1 MSLIPRAHIFFLFLK
16 GFLMSLR
23 NKPVRIIAGVML
35 AAAATGVLAACGGSS
50 TSSTSATATSS
61 SSISSQRNAQDAMF
75 LQMMIPHHEQA
86 VVMSALAPSRTQNA
100 AVLKLAKQIEAAQG
114 PEIAEMKS
122 WLTAWNEPLTIG
134 DMSGMAHGGGSG
146 MPGMPGMMTPGQM
159 TALEQAKGAAFD
171 KLYLQDM
178 IAHHEG
184 AVTMAQQELDSGEN
198 PQVKALAQT
207 IINAQT
213 KEISEIKQ
221 MLG

>member
-1 MSLIPRAHIFFLFLK
+1 
-16 GFLMSLR
+16 
-23 NKPVRIIAGVML
+23 
-35 AAAATGVLAACGGSS
+35 
-50 TSSTSATATSS
+50 
-61 SSISSQRNAQDAMF
+61 MF

-122 WLTAWNEPLTIG
+122 WLTAWNEPLTIS
-134 DMSGMAHGGGSG
+134 DMGGMAHGGGSE
-146 MPGMPGMMTPGQM
+146 MPGMMKPEQM
-159 TALEQAKGAAFD
+159 TALEKAKGAAFD

-178 IAHHEG
+178 IKHHEG
-184 AVTMAQQELDSGEN
+184 AVMMAQQELDSGEN

-207 IINAQT
+207 IIDAQT
-213 KEISEIKQ
+213 KEISEMKQ

>member
-1 MSLIPRAHIFFLFLK
+1 MPTSFSYSYIFFLFLK

-50 TSSTSATATSS
+50 TSSTSATASS
-61 SSISSQRNAQDAMF
+61 PSSISSQRNAQDTMF

-122 WLTAWNEPLTIG
+122 WLTAWNEPLAIG
-134 DMSGMAHGGGSG
+134 DMGGMAHGGGSG
-146 MPGMPGMMTPGQM
+146 MPGMMKPEQM

-171 KLYLQDM
+171 KLYLKDM